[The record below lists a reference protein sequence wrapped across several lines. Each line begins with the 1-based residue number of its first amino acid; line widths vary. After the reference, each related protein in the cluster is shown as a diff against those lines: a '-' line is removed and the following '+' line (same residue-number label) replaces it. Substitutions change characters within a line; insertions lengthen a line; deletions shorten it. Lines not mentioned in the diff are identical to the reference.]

1 MNMENALL
9 ITWLAMLTIGMAA
22 NTVLLLVSRRELKSN
37 RSTME
42 KMLHKLEAVD
52 LKEDI
57 LELRDLLSSSA
68 IRRSADLQRKVTSLL
83 ERLKADPLL
92 HDRYW
97 TEAQALENLLK

>member
-1 MNMENALL
+1 MDTTTL
-9 ITWLAMLTIGMAA
+9 ITAWLMLLTVGMAA
-22 NTVLLLVSRRELKSN
+22 NTVLLLVSRRELKGN
-37 RSTME
+37 RTTME

-57 LELRDLLSSSA
+57 LELRDLLSQSA
-68 IRRSADLQRKVTSLL
+68 IRRSADVQRKVSALL

-92 HDRYW
+92 YDRYW